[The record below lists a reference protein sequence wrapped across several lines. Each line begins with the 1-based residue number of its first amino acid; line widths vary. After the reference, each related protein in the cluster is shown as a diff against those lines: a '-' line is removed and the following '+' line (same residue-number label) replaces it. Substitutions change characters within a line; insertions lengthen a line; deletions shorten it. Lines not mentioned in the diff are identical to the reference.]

1 LPPTH
6 YIRNHCKVLGGT
18 MLGYTIEDINKI
30 QECLSLLSKADGI
43 PQDLCDGLEMA
54 NSFFDG
60 LWAEGYFD

>member
-1 LPPTH
+1 
-6 YIRNHCKVLGGT
+6 

-30 QECLSLLSKADGI
+30 QECLSLLNKADGI
-43 PQDLCDGLEMA
+43 PQDLRDGLEMA

>member
-1 LPPTH
+1 
-6 YIRNHCKVLGGT
+6 

-43 PQDLCDGLEMA
+43 PQYLRDGLEMA

-60 LWAEGYFD
+60 LLAEGYFD